1 MKYVFVDKF
10 IEDFCEHFDTPS
22 SVLLSQNRS
31 RDLVDKRAVL
41 AFFLRNMAKMTW
53 SEIAKLMNRTHAS
66 IIHYAKTIENLVDI
80 YPHIKEMLTVTYKL
94 YDPYKDKITTT
105 GSDMYLAL
113 LADNERLKRKVERN
127 HNLIIELLNLEK
139 NGTENKKQEDKHSRT
154 EV

>member
-1 MKYVFVDKF
+1 MNSTKKHYIDNFINEYCELQNVDREILFSKRR
-10 IEDFCEHFDTPS
+10 D
-22 SVLLSQNRS
+22 RS
-31 RDLVDKRAVL
+31 LVEKRMVL

-94 YDPYKDKITTT
+94 YDPYKDKITLT

-139 NGTENKKQEDKHSRT
+139 NIDVEF
-154 EV
+154 